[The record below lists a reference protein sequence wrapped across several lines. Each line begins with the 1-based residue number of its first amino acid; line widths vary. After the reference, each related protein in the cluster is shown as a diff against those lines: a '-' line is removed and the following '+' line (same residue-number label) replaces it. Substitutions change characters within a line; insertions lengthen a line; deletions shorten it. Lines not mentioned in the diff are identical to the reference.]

1 MGEMMGK
8 GKILKVRLGHEANCS
23 SGMVAIILWGLGTA
37 TYLLL
42 AIVAAIVQATII
54 AWRRPSWIILPIL
67 VALFAAPLAYVAL
80 TNGLGDSSHPHLLF
94 VLPAILS
101 YVLTVII
108 GYVLASRLE
117 SPYHICLVTPMIFVT
132 CDILLS
138 LLIFSVLDRSVW

>member
-1 MGEMMGK
+1 MGK
-8 GKILKVRLGHEANCS
+8 GKILKIRLGHEANCS
-23 SGMVAIILWGLGTA
+23 SGAVVIVLWGVGSA

-42 AIVAAIVQATII
+42 AIVAAIVQAAII
-54 AWRRPSWIILPIL
+54 AWRRPSWIILLIL

-101 YVLTVII
+101 YVLTTII

-117 SPYHICLVTPMIFVT
+117 SPYHVCLVTPMIFVT
-132 CDILLS
+132 CDVLFS
-138 LLIFSVLDRSVW
+138 YLIFSVLKRFVW